1 MTILQVAQK
10 VALRVI
16 GARVD
21 SAFTPSRNRDT
32 VAEII
37 DLANDVAVDIARSYD
52 WRGLT
57 KMHTITGDGVADAF
71 PFPSDYD
78 RMLKASSIDEPGRWF
93 WNYSPIAS
101 VNEWMMLKSSGILV
115 GFPGAWIIL
124 GDAFHFTPTPVLGQD
139 AWFPYISTEIVRGV
153 SGTPKES
160 FTADSDTFVLDER
173 ILTLGTIWRW
183 KEQKGLEYAEDM
195 QNYELA
201 LSQEQT
207 RDKGART
214 YAVGRRDFPG
224 VRTAYPGKLGF

>member
-1 MTILQVAQK
+1 MTILQVVQK

-78 RMLKASSIDEPGRWF
+78 RMPKASTVDEPGHWF
-93 WNYSPIAS
+93 GGYSPIGS
-101 VNEWMMLKSSGILV
+101 VNDFMSIKSSGVPV

-124 GDAFHFTPTPVLGQD
+124 GDAFHFTRSEERRVG
-139 AWFPYISTEIVRGV
+139 
-153 SGTPKES
+153 KES
-160 FTADSDTFVLDER
+160 R
-173 ILTLGTIWRW
+173 CGW
-183 KEQKGLEYAEDM
+183 
-195 QNYELA
+195 
-201 LSQEQT
+201 
-207 RDKGART
+207 
-214 YAVGRRDFPG
+214 
-224 VRTAYPGKLGF
+224 